1 LTELFAA
8 SHAALLLL
16 LLLWPFFMPWYTIW
30 LVPIAALTGRPRLA
44 RQTIVITGAALAT
57 YLFQFT
63 LRQAFRQPVEF
74 WSTLSAALVFG
85 SLLLVTLAPLA
96 RNALR
101 RMWRRLPLARR
112 AALGTG

>member
-1 LTELFAA
+1 MQSLSASVGELASRSFA
-8 SHAALLLL
+8 
-16 LLLWPFFMPWYTIW
+16 WYTIW

-44 RQTIVITGAALAT
+44 RQTIVVTCAALAT

-63 LRQAFRQPVEF
+63 LRQAFRQPTEF

-101 RMWRRLPLARR
+101 RLLRRLPSARR